1 MYTYNM
7 HLKQKLDFPLFSLS
21 AYLQFCKEITC
32 VVSALKALVFMFVQ
46 GQGLEKL
53 LHRGMEWEKII
64 KNQTSSLQIYG
75 VSFCN

>member
-1 MYTYNM
+1 MV
-7 HLKQKLDFPLFSLS
+7 P
-21 AYLQFCKEITC
+21 
-32 VVSALKALVFMFVQ
+32 ALKALVLMCVQ

-75 VSFCN
+75 VCFCN